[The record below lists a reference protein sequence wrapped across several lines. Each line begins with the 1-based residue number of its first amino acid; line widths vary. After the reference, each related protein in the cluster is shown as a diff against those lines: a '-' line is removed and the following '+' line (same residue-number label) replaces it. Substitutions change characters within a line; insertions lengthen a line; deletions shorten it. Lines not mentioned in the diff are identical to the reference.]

1 MMASEVYCHLT
12 DTKISQIGYTEYMI
26 EYLHSTGEAIAPIQ
40 TLRSGSWLRCE
51 RPTEEEVSELLTL
64 GMDEDMISDALDPHE
79 VPRIEFDDEWTY
91 LIARLPDTDDDFND
105 FTTPILFGIHKEYV
119 VTLSRDS
126 LGRLWQPFIDKT
138 RVQTSR
144 RIELVVAM
152 IEAVSIQ
159 YQRRVATINRQMRAA
174 TDDIHTLRAR
184 DIVTLTEYE
193 RKLNDY
199 LDALLPMNWAIE
211 RLIANRSLRLKDD
224 DKDDVE
230 DISIDLEQVISRCK
244 SLLRTITNVR
254 DSYRAV
260 MDTRL
265 NETIRLLTVIT
276 VALTIP
282 TMVAGL
288 YGMNVPLP
296 AAESPVTFWVVIGG
310 SALAALAIGYYFLK
324 RR

>member
-1 MMASEVYCHLT
+1 MMASEAYCHLT
-12 DTKISQIGYTEYMI
+12 GTKIFQMSYTENMI

-138 RVQTSR
+138 RVRTSR

>member
-1 MMASEVYCHLT
+1 MFIDILFYN
-12 DTKISQIGYTEYMI
+12 I
-26 EYLHSTGEAIAPIQ
+26 EIMLQY
-40 TLRSGSWLRCE
+40 LRSSSNDLVISTQEKLRAGSWVRCE
-51 RPTEEEVSELLTL
+51 RPSEEEVAQLLTL
-64 GMDEDMISDALDPHE
+64 GLDEDLISDALDPHE
-79 VPRIEFDDEWTY
+79 VPRIEFDNDWTY

-105 FTTPILFGIHKEYV
+105 FTTPILFCLNKDYL

-138 RVQTSR
+138 RIRTDRQV
-144 RIELVVAM
+144 ELLVAM
-152 IEAVSIQ
+152 VEAISTQ

-174 TDDIHTLRAR
+174 TDNIHTLRVN
-184 DIVTLTEYE
+184 DIATLAEYE

-199 LDALLPMNWAIE
+199 LDALIPMNWAIE
-211 RLIANRSLRLKDD
+211 RLLATQKLRLKED
-224 DKDDVE
+224 DKEDVE
-230 DISIDLEQVISRCK
+230 DISIDLEQVIARCK

-282 TMVAGL
+282 MMIAGL
-288 YGMNVPLP
+288 YGMNVPVP
-296 AAESPVTFWVVIGG
+296 GADNPVMFWIIAAISM
-310 SALAALAIGYYFLK
+310 ALAVVVGYYFL
-324 RR
+324 RRR